1 MAFSLVSGVVLLLLA
16 LGHGPIEHF
25 LKVREIDFPQFNRL
39 SVNLFHAK
47 RFFFYLT
54 LFFLLLRVGYELKW
68 KGWTKVVLV
77 FFLIT
82 DLFGNMGFYGKEK
95 SEDYFKKTEIL
106 ENVTSTKEPFRT
118 FATGKTI
125 ALDAPIILG
134 KGAPFDLIKEKHIP
148 SLNMIFKVHDIWG
161 VDVVRL
167 KKNDELYKKFISLPS
182 ISSSRFVDVYGI
194 KYVISVTQLEEDPRF
209 ELIYA
214 KLEGLEGEKEE
225 LLKKETIKL
234 YKVKNPSQR
243 AQIVKN
249 FKVMDSKEI
258 LQSMVGKDFQ
268 VDNIVLLE
276 EIPPSLTLPL
286 EGLCRNS
293 VHGSRTSPRTEYDM
307 LKINELAVRPEALEG
322 RMANYDTA
330 SEGGGKGGGEVK
342 FLSETSNRLALQ
354 VQADEDSMLVLSDTH
369 YPGWK
374 VFVNGT
380 EEKILRA
387 NYHFRAIPVPG
398 GSSRVEFVYDPISMK
413 LGAAITSLGVMGLL
427 CGWVF
432 QRRKRSKKSD
442 GC

>member
-234 YKVKNPSQR
+234 YQVKNPSPR

-249 FKVMDSKEI
+249 FRVMDSKEI
-258 LQSMVGKDFQ
+258 LKAMVGKDFQ
-268 VDNIVLLE
+268 PDKEVFLE
-276 EIPPSLTLPL
+276 EEPQWRKRNPTPLPS
-286 EGLCRNS
+286 
-293 VHGSRTSPRTEYDM
+293 
-307 LKINELAVRPEALEG
+307 IQ
-322 RMANYDTA
+322 
-330 SEGGGKGGGEVK
+330 GGEKRSVK
-342 FLSETSNRLALQ
+342 FVSETGNRLVLQ
-354 VQADEDSMLVLSDTH
+354 VQADEDSILVLSDTH

-374 VFVNGT
+374 AFVNGT

-387 NYHFRAIPVPG
+387 NYHFRAIPITG